1 MQLKLLMLDEISL
14 IGSRMFPFIDTRLK
28 IIKHKHNS
36 FFGNLDVL
44 IIGDFNPSATNS
56 WFMGIST
63 KRWKT

>member
-44 IIGDFNPSATNS
+44 IIGDFNPSATNL
-56 WFMGIST
+56 
-63 KRWKT
+63 